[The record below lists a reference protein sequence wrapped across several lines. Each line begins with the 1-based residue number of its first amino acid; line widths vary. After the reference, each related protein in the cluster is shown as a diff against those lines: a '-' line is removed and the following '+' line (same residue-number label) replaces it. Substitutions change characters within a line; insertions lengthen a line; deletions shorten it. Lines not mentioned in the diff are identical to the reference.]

1 MPDGGWKAK
10 GEWGLGEAMGGGR
23 EGKAGRCRRRE
34 VRPDGSDVRKEWAV
48 RSRERR

>member
-23 EGKAGRCRRRE
+23 EGKAARQ
-34 VRPDGSDVRKEWAV
+34 VSKERGETRWF
-48 RSRERR
+48 